1 MHVCMYV
8 FMYVCIYVCMYVCMC
23 VCHVMSC
30 LVMSCHVCMHVC
42 IYLLC
47 IFVCIWLDKLRH
59 NNYTHFKYICMY
71 SYFCIIKHIFNHLQI
86 LRTSKQFSIIFR
98 LGDILDKQNIRFM
111 ELLDVS
117 VANLIVVPAILMF
130 GCFDHEKQWKA
141 WVKIKA
147 HISKQ
152 AAGLIVTQP
161 ANTTSNRKQP
171 Y

>member
-1 MHVCMYV
+1 
-8 FMYVCIYVCMYVCMC
+8 
-23 VCHVMSC
+23 
-30 LVMSCHVCMHVC
+30 
-42 IYLLC
+42 
-47 IFVCIWLDKLRH
+47 
-59 NNYTHFKYICMY
+59 MY

-130 GCFDHEKQWKA
+130 GCFDHERQWKA